1 MKQPTDDE
9 IERLLMHWGTYNP
22 IQAHQYY
29 EQHKHLKGRKKGQ
42 GHVTSARR
50 NAAHHPNRNSA
61 RHKQKI
67 HLQNRIE
74 NLQSKLGQLEAMI
87 HKKEAILRKDQ
98 AHAKGKAHKKK
109 DTPKTAAQKAKAAR
123 ENKKYRQKHH
133 SQLKAKAKQAGK
145 GGGGHKSGTGQKT
158 SQKSIAELKALATKV
173 RGQIA
178 VAKQKLAAL

>member
-9 IERLLMHWGTYNP
+9 IERLLMHWGAYDP
-22 IQAHQYY
+22 FRAHQYY

-50 NAAHHPNRNSA
+50 NTARHPNRNSA

-67 HLQNRIE
+67 HLQNRVD
-74 NLQSKLGQLEAMI
+74 NLQEKLGELEKLI
-87 HKKEAILRKDQ
+87 QKKEAILRKDQ
-98 AHAKGKAHKKK
+98 VRAKGKAHKKK

-133 SQLKAKAKQAGK
+133 SQLKAKGKQAGK
-145 GGGGHKSGTGQKT
+145 GGGHKSGTGQKT

>member
-29 EQHKHLKGRKKGQ
+29 EQHKHLKGRKKGH

-109 DTPKTAAQKAKAAR
+109 DTPKTAAQK
-123 ENKKYRQKHH
+123 
-133 SQLKAKAKQAGK
+133 GK
-145 GGGGHKSGTGQKT
+145 GGSGEQEVP
-158 SQKSIAELKALATKV
+158 AEASLATQ
-173 RGQIA
+173 GQSQA
-178 VAKQKLAAL
+178 SRQGWRRTQVWYWAEDEPEVDRRAQGARN